1 MPEWSP
7 DIGLDYK
14 VLNQS
19 FHNQI
24 IKHHKWQIE
33 KKTKVTQWM
42 ESTFSLLVTWES
54 KFLST
59 LTQKH
64 ESGISYS
71 CQVKRSVTI
80 ELNASERILYLGDST
95 SENIRYWN
103 LLCKLLLQKL

>member
-33 KKTKVTQWM
+33 KKTKVTQRM
-42 ESTFSLLVTWES
+42 GSTFSLLD
-54 KFLST
+54 
-59 LTQKH
+59 
-64 ESGISYS
+64 
-71 CQVKRSVTI
+71 I
-80 ELNASERILYLGDST
+80 EWAGKILFWI
-95 SENIRYWN
+95 EAP
-103 LLCKLLLQKL
+103 